1 VFEAMQTKV
10 CTKMIGCHLVDG
22 AGHWVQQ
29 EQAGE
34 VSRLLL
40 AFLHGARGAD

>member
-1 VFEAMQTKV
+1 MQSTA
-10 CTKMIGCHLVDG
+10 CTRMIGCHLVDG

-29 EQAGE
+29 EQPAE

-40 AFLHGARGAD
+40 AFLRAGAGR

>member
-1 VFEAMQTKV
+1 ML
-10 CTKMIGCHLVDG
+10 GCHLVVG

-29 EQAGE
+29 EQPAE

-40 AFLHGARGAD
+40 AFLKAAGATG

>member
-1 VFEAMQTKV
+1 MFEAMQART
-10 CTKMIGCHLVDG
+10 CTKLLGCHLVDG

-29 EQAGE
+29 EQPVE

-40 AFLHGARGAD
+40 DFLAKSRAA

>member
-1 VFEAMQTKV
+1 MQTNA

-29 EQAGE
+29 EQPAE
-34 VSRLLL
+34 VSWLLVQ
-40 AFLHGARGAD
+40 FLQEAKAG